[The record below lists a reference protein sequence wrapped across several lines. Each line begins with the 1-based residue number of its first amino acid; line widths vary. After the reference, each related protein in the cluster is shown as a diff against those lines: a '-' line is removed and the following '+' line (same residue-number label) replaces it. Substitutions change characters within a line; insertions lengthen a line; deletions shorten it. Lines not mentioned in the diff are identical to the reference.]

1 MENILL
7 SLLLGYLLGRFLLAL
22 ADRYFQEKLE
32 LHQEIVK
39 KISDVV
45 HPVKIEKHGD
55 ITYWF
60 DADTDRFLAQGYTQN
75 DIVEVLKKRFPKHI
89 FIISPNEMMI
99 GPTFEVIPFT
109 ERDIQALATK

>member
-1 MENILL
+1 MENLVI
-7 SLLLGYLLGRFLLAL
+7 SLFVGYLLGRFLLSI

-32 LHQEIVK
+32 LHEALVK

-45 HPVKIEKHGD
+45 HPVKVEKHGD

-60 DADTDRFLAQGYTQN
+60 DADTDRFIAQGYTQEE
-75 DIVEVLKKRFPKHI
+75 IVEVLKKRWTKHI

-99 GPTFEVIPFT
+99 GPNFDVTPFT
-109 ERDIQALATK
+109 ERDLQTLASK